1 MNGFQFKNQDYD
13 KLYEQALREVNPEK
27 RNDLMVKCDQLLV
40 DRCPV
45 MPILTGDFILM
56 VNARIRDFKTNSME
70 AIDFSKVYI
79 KEPRD

>member
-1 MNGFQFKNQDYD
+1 
-13 KLYEQALREVNPEK
+13 
-27 RNDLMVKCDQLLV
+27 MVKCDQLII